1 MNCASRRSRMCL
13 PRPRRPLP
21 RPPRR
26 SQPRPATS
34 RPRRPD
40 RVRPVEMAEIEVD
53 RQTESGLAVV
63 VNPPPSVEED
73 KAESGV
79 MTLVDHLV
87 ELRRRIFIGVLALV
101 IGSVIGFV
109 ISDRV
114 MEILRAPIGDQKL
127 IYLELGGAFAIRL
140 KLGVLVGVALAF
152 PVIAWQLWSFVA
164 PGLTAHE
171 RRIARPWV
179 PLMVVFFLLGV
190 GVAYAVLPAA
200 ASFLRSFEIPGVLE
214 STLTAEAYF
223 GFVTMLFLAFG
234 AVMQF
239 PIVIVVLNR
248 IGLLSVERLK
258 GSRRYVILG
267 IVIFAVVVTP
277 GGDPVSPL
285 VMSAVMYG
293 LYELTILVL
302 GRTARRAPAADA

>member
-1 MNCASRRSRMCL
+1 
-13 PRPRRPLP
+13 
-21 RPPRR
+21 
-26 SQPRPATS
+26 
-34 RPRRPD
+34 
-40 RVRPVEMAEIEVD
+40 MAEIEVE
-53 RQTESGLAVV
+53 RQAESGLPVV
-63 VNPPPSVEED
+63 VNPPPSVVED
-73 KAESGV
+73 KPESGV

-114 MEILRAPIGDQKL
+114 LEILRAPIGDQKL

-152 PVIAWQLWSFVA
+152 PVIAWQLWAFVA

-171 RRIARPWV
+171 RRVARPWV

-302 GRTARRAPAADA
+302 GRTARRAPATDA